1 MPLSTGY
8 INLIDVCKYKNGFIV
23 RYPNRSNPTEIGEFK
38 DSKKFSATLQEYDQI
53 WNLMKINTVNDI
65 NQEIRNG
72 KSKDLVLVSEAL
84 QEKKIAELADKITKH
99 RGIKIVLIAGPSSS
113 SKTTFAKRLGV
124 QLRINGINPVTIGTD
139 NYFVERPDTPR
150 DENGNYDFE
159 TIDALDLKLFND
171 HLTKLINGET
181 IEMPTFDFK
190 LGVKKYN
197 GHMLHL
203 DQDEVLIIE
212 GIHSLNDRLTAKIPR
227 KNKFKIYI
235 SDLTVLNLD
244 SYNRIS
250 TTDTRL
256 VRRIVRDYNFRG
268 YSALQ
273 TLERWPS
280 VNAGEN
286 KNIFPFQEEADA
298 MFNSSLPYELCVLSK
313 YATPLLKKI
322 DNSHPEYSEAKR
334 IRTFLEY
341 FDDLDE
347 EPIPNNSLLREFIG
361 GSVFAD

>member
-1 MPLSTGY
+1 
-8 INLIDVCKYKNGFIV
+8 
-23 RYPNRSNPTEIGEFK
+23 
-38 DSKKFSATLQEYDQI
+38 
-53 WNLMKINTVNDI
+53 MKINTVNDI

-139 NYFVERPDTPR
+139 NYFVERPETPR

-190 LGVKKYN
+190 LGTKKYN

-203 DQDEVLIIE
+203 DEDEVLIIE

-227 KNKFKIYI
+227 KNKFK
-235 SDLTVLNLD
+235 
-244 SYNRIS
+244 RQMG
-250 TTDTRL
+250 
-256 VRRIVRDYNFRG
+256 FRG
-268 YSALQ
+268 
-273 TLERWPS
+273 
-280 VNAGEN
+280 
-286 KNIFPFQEEADA
+286 
-298 MFNSSLPYELCVLSK
+298 
-313 YATPLLKKI
+313 
-322 DNSHPEYSEAKR
+322 KR
-334 IRTFLEY
+334 
-341 FDDLDE
+341 
-347 EPIPNNSLLREFIG
+347 
-361 GSVFAD
+361 